1 MLYHNKDPFNHQKR
15 QIGKKILK
23 VKVTM
28 DIINTYIIQNKSKI
42 FLIACQIKVW
52 LKVKHMLVSA
62 VMYYFVRIGIF
73 KEGWFVVHIDAR

>member
-28 DIINTYIIQNKSKI
+28 DIINTYIIQNIPYS
-42 FLIACQIKVW
+42 
-52 LKVKHMLVSA
+52 VSN
-62 VMYYFVRIGIF
+62 
-73 KEGWFVVHIDAR
+73 